1 MENNKVTES
10 ELEENPNISIEQQL
24 TDGFSHLPLSAA
36 ETTAIIIIKPESD
49 LAVINLKAEIGKL
62 GDYAV
67 TREIKC
73 DTDLTPAGE
82 DLILVSKLKKA
93 LKEKQREYTFPIQ
106 EHFEK
111 VNAVFKD
118 LLASLDLIEK
128 LNKSK
133 ISAYTDAQKAR
144 VAEAE
149 RLNREAEELARK
161 QAKFNGGEFT
171 VDTTLIEAP
180 APVRKVSTNNGSFSE
195 VKAPNTW
202 EILDESLIPRE
213 YYQLDIVKVN
223 RVIRAGIRIP
233 GIKTIL
239 NTGIRTNIK

>member
-24 TDGFSHLPLSAA
+24 TDGFSHLPVSEA
-36 ETTAIIIIKPESD
+36 ETTAIIIIKPEAD
-49 LAVINLKAEIGKL
+49 LAVINLKTEIVKL
-62 GDYAV
+62 VKYAV
-67 TREIKC
+67 TREIKSV
-73 DTDLTPAGE
+73 TDLTPAGE

-128 LNKSK
+128 LNKTK

-171 VDTTLIEAP
+171 VDTTPVEAP
-180 APVRKVSTNNGSFSE
+180 APVKKVSTLSGSFSE

-202 EILDESLIPRE
+202 TLIDWKLVPDDCKMLDTTKINK
-213 YYQLDIVKVN
+213 IV
-223 RVIRAGIRIP
+223 RAGGSIP
-233 GIKTIL
+233 GIKIIP
-239 NTGIRTNIK
+239 NTTIRTNVR